1 MWERLLKDIK
11 EDESLPDIRALLEEH
26 LYTKNSIVQERDLD
40 GFFHP
45 SSLGGCLRRLWY
57 AFMYTQP
64 EHRIPLKLRFCF
76 EHGHSVHDWM
86 QSQLIA
92 ALEKIDGLDIYCE
105 ISIRDRK
112 WVLPDSYAF
121 RNNLAGSTDGL
132 IVMQQ
137 DGVEKRAIYEL
148 KTASVSVWD
157 KLTKPNPKH
166 IEQASVYA
174 ECFGA
179 EDIIFQYYNKNTDLS
194 KFFYVKKDPT
204 RLEEISRTLGTIM
217 GLANDG
223 KSPAK
228 KYNKWECSTCPYYYT
243 CRPEI

>member
-1 MWERLLKDIK
+1 MKDTK
-11 EDESLPDIRALLEEH
+11 TRDESLPDIQGILESHLLR
-26 LYTKNSIVQERDLD
+26 KNEIIQERDLD

-57 AFMYTQP
+57 AFMYTEPQ
-64 EHRIPLKLRFCF
+64 HRIPLKLRYCF

-92 ALEKIDGLDIYCE
+92 ALGQIEGLDIHCE
-105 ISIRDRK
+105 ISIRDDR

-121 RNNLAGSTDGL
+121 KNNLAGSADGL
-132 IVMQQ
+132 IIINE
-137 DGVEKRAIYEL
+137 DGQEKRLIYEL

-174 ECFGA
+174 ECLGA
-179 EDIIFQYYNKNTDLS
+179 EDILFQYYNKNTDLS
-194 KFFYVKKDPT
+194 KFFYVKKDPE
-204 RLEEISRTLGTIM
+204 RLENISNTLQSII
-217 GLANDG
+217 GLATTG
-223 KSPAK
+223 EAPIK

-243 CRPEI
+243 CRPEM